1 MEEKEAKKM
10 VVEISPKTIVHI
22 IVFAF
27 VVYLLFKISDII
39 LIILTA
45 IVIATFV
52 EHVVK
57 WAEKKKISRIPTVV
71 IVYVIFLLVVCA
83 LFYFFV
89 PLLIRETSALIE
101 MIADVLPAKSNTLQG
116 LNIDT
121 FTNTKD
127 FVDKISSGASSSE
140 IIRNAQIFFGKISG
154 SLTGSVGLLFGNI
167 INVVLVFVVS
177 FYLSIQERGIENF
190 LRIVTPAK
198 SEEYVISLWHR
209 TERKIGLWVKGQL
222 LLGVIV
228 AVLLYIGLLIVGAP
242 YAIVLAIVGG
252 ISELVPYGLFIAFI
266 PAIGVAYAEGGLGLA
281 GWTLFLFAFVQQIE
295 NYIIAPLIARRVV
308 GIPPL
313 VLILSILVGAK
324 LAGFWGLVLAMPVTV
339 CLLEFLSDIEKKK
352 SVVSVIPNK
361 ESQHE

>member
-1 MEEKEAKKM
+1 MEEKETKKM
-10 VVEISPKTIVHI
+10 TVEISPRTIMHI
-22 IVFAF
+22 IIFAF
-27 VVYLLFKISDII
+27 VVYVLFKINDII
-39 LIILTA
+39 LIVLTA

-71 IVYVIFLLVVCA
+71 IVYIIFLLVICA

-89 PLLIRETSALIE
+89 PLLIRETSSLVD
-101 MIADVLPAKSNTLQG
+101 MIANVLPTKSTILQN
-116 LNIDT
+116 LHLDT
-121 FTNTKD
+121 FSTTKD
-127 FVDKISSGASSSE
+127 FVDKISSSSSSSE
-140 IIRNAQIFFGKISG
+140 IIHNTQVFFGKISG
-154 SLTGSVGLLFGNI
+154 SLTGSIGLLFGNI
-167 INVVLVFVVS
+167 INVILVFVVS

-190 LRIVTPAK
+190 LRIVTPAR

-242 YAIVLAIVGG
+242 YAIVLALVGG

-295 NYIIAPLIARRVV
+295 NYVIAPLIAKRVV

-313 VLILSILVGAK
+313 VLILSILIGAK

-339 CLLEFLSDIEKKK
+339 CLLEFLSDIEKRK
-352 SVVSVIPNK
+352 SVIHEK
-361 ESQHE
+361 EIHNG